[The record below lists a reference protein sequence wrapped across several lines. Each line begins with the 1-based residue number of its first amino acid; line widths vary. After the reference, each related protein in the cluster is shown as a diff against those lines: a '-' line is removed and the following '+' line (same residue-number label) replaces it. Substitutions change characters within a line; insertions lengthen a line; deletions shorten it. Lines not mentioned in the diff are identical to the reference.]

1 VDFKQIEAFISVSK
15 YKSFSKAANSVY
27 LSQPAISTHIAS
39 LEKELCCQLFDR
51 TSREV
56 ILTPA
61 GISFLKYALEILN
74 ARDKAM
80 ICLTDFEHNVKGNL
94 YLAASSTP
102 CNTLVPSLVK
112 QFENMYENVSFNVTE
127 LSSDEVIDNIINF
140 DCELGIIGDY
150 ILNSKIKSY
159 KLVEDELVIISHN
172 SLKLPSELSIEALT
186 KYKFILRKKGSATRK
201 IFEEELL
208 KNGFDPSELNVCC
221 EVNNLDTLFQ
231 FVKQGI
237 GISIVSSKVFID
249 FLGTENFKISKLKDI
264 PLKRNLYLIISSKR
278 TLTPTAKAFFSLC
291 RNEFNI
297 CE

>member
-1 VDFKQIEAFISVSK
+1 MDFKQIEDFISVSK

-39 LEKELCCQLFDR
+39 LENELRCQLFDR

-61 GISFLKYALEILN
+61 GTSFLKYALEILN

-80 ICLTDFEHNVKGNL
+80 TCLTDFENNISGNL
-94 YLAASSTP
+94 NLAASSTP
-102 CNTLVPSLVK
+102 CNTLVPVLVK
-112 QFENMYENVSFNVTE
+112 KFENIYEDVSFIVTE
-127 LSSDEVIDNIINF
+127 FSSAEVIDSIINF
-140 DCELGIIGDY
+140 DCEIGIIGDY
-150 ILNSKIKSY
+150 LCNDKIKSY
-159 KLVEDELVIISHN
+159 KLVEDQLIIISHN
-172 SLKLPSELSIEALT
+172 SLKLPSELSIKSLN

-201 IFEEELL
+201 TFEEALFQ
-208 KNGFDPSELNVCC
+208 NGMNPSELNVCC

-237 GISIVSSKVFID
+237 GISIVSKKVFTD
-249 FLGTENFKISKLKDI
+249 FIGADNFKISTLKDI

-278 TLTPTAKAFFSLC
+278 TLTPIAKAFFSLC
-291 RNEFNI
+291 KNEFNLI
-297 CE
+297 E